1 MSTSSKAQV
10 GFLVPLSDNLE
21 EDEKSSIPKIPLS
34 EGPNCVG
41 RDCIPVTD
49 KRLSRKHLTIKATC
63 TGFADV
69 VVEGTNPVVIRSKGE
84 RKKLLSRERWKL
96 GSGDIIEL
104 IPGHY
109 LFKYVSTAS
118 KDENSPGNKQKRPFN
133 EENITDKGQMHGK
146 KKAREVYQEEASE
159 MIMLH
164 NNRQE
169 TNSSAE
175 AIRQFRVPKHK
186 LPLTFRLMRV
196 RELPGWANSEA
207 VSISDVIQGNVLVAI
222 LSNYM
227 VDMDWLLSACP
238 TLKRIPN
245 VLVIHGEGDG
255 AVESMKRSKPAN
267 WILHKPSL
275 PIAYGTHHSK
285 AMLLVYPT
293 GVRVIV
299 HTANLIYVDW
309 NNKSQGLWMQD
320 FPWKDQNN
328 NLGKDGGFEND
339 LVNYLS
345 ALKWPEFTAN
355 IPALGSCK
363 INSLFFKRFDYS
375 SASVRLI
382 ASVPGYHS
390 GVSLRKWG
398 HMKLR
403 TVLQECTFS
412 EEFQKSPLIYQF
424 SSLGSLDEKW
434 MTEFASSM
442 SAGVTDDK
450 RPLGTGE
457 PMIVWPNVEDVRCSL
472 EDIPQPISGIDFR
485 LYFCFFGIPV
495 RGNGKG
501 DYKAG
506 NLTLTNKVKIQGYA
520 AGNAVPSPLKNV
532 EKEFLKK
539 CWARWKASHT
549 GRCRAMPHIKTFLR
563 YNGQSLGWLL
573 LTSSNLSKAAWG
585 TLQKNNSQ
593 LMIRS
598 YEEVTCSK
606 LWKQLPVEMQG
617 KAVYNR
623 PLWSTPFLD
632 SPHSWSF
639 ALGCPFNIDI
649 LTCLSLRFHL
659 DSSFQNDTLIVAYFC
674 PWQLGVLFL
683 PSVVKHG
690 CGFSC
695 TDHSYPSEDKTRAHE
710 GKKIKLVTL
719 AWQGKGNDDSSEV
732 IKLPV
737 PYELPPKPYSPED
750 IPWSWDRRYTKKDV
764 YGQVW
769 PRQVSPKL
777 KGTFYRVTV
786 LPAMLYGA
794 EYWSVKNFHIQKL
807 KVTEMRMLRR
817 MCGLTGRDRV
827 RNEIIRE
834 KVRVASVEDKMRE
847 VRMRWFGHVMRR
859 GTDASVRSCERISGD
874 GVDVVSRE
882 PGVDGLLIIW
892 NFAFK
897 VVRRTSEKLGSC
909 LISISKSLPL
919 LVRRICSSLSVA
931 FHAFADANAQNSGA
945 GAGAKEYVHIRV
957 QQRNGRKSLTTV
969 QGLKKEFSYNKI
981 LKDLKKEFCCNGTV
995 VQDPELG
1002 QTLLRGM
1009 ILGMTQPGYPTSRR
1023 SEEERV
1029 NLSRTG
1035 WHCEERKHQ
1044 DTWFLNTTKARGI
1057 DDAHCNFKA
1066 LRATTV
1072 SEF

>member
-1 MSTSSKAQV
+1 MSISSQV

-21 EDEKSSIPKIPLS
+21 EDGKSSIPKIPLS

-49 KRLSRKHLTIKATC
+49 KRLSRKHLIITATC
-63 TGFADV
+63 TGSADV

-96 GSGDIIEL
+96 GSDDIIEL

-109 LFKYVSTAS
+109 LFKYVSAAC
-118 KDENSPGNKQKRPFN
+118 KDETSPGNKQKRPFS
-133 EENITDKGQMHGK
+133 EESITDKGQMHGK
-146 KKAREVYQEEASE
+146 KKAREVCEEASE
-159 MIMLH
+159 LIMLH
-164 NNRQE
+164 NNGQE

-196 RELPGWANSEA
+196 RELPAWANSEA
-207 VSISDVIQGNVLVAI
+207 VSINDVIQGNVLVAI

-255 AVESMKRSKPAN
+255 TMEYMKRSKIAN

-293 GVRVIV
+293 GVRVII
-299 HTANLIYVDW
+299 HTANLISIDW

-320 FPWKDQNN
+320 FPWKNQNN
-328 NLGKDGGFEND
+328 LDKDGGFEND
-339 LVNYLS
+339 LVDYLS
-345 ALKWPEFTAN
+345 ALKWPEFTVN
-355 IPALGSCK
+355 IPAFGSCK
-363 INSLFFKRFDYS
+363 INSSFFKKFDYS

-390 GVSLRKWG
+390 GSSLRKWG

-412 EEFQKSPLIYQF
+412 KEFQKSPLIYQF

-450 RPLGTGE
+450 KPLGIGE

-472 EDIPQPISGIDFR
+472 E
-485 LYFCFFGIPV
+485 
-495 RGNGKG
+495 
-501 DYKAG
+501 
-506 NLTLTNKVKIQGYA
+506 GYA
-520 AGNAVPSPLKNV
+520 AGSAIPSPSKNV

-539 CWARWKASHT
+539 YWAKWKASHT

-563 YNGQSLGWLL
+563 YNGQSLAWFL

-585 TLQKNNSQ
+585 ALQKNNSQ

-598 YEEVTCSK
+598 YE
-606 LWKQLPVEMQG
+606 
-617 KAVYNR
+617 
-623 PLWSTPFLD
+623 
-632 SPHSWSF
+632 
-639 ALGCPFNIDI
+639 
-649 LTCLSLRFHL
+649 
-659 DSSFQNDTLIVAYFC
+659 
-674 PWQLGVLFL
+674 LGVLFL
-683 PSVVKHG
+683 PSSVKRG

-695 TDHSYPSEDKTRAHE
+695 TNNGYPSEDETSIHE

-737 PYELPPKPYSPED
+737 AYELPPKPYSLED
-750 IPWSWDRRYTKKDV
+750 IPWSWDRRYTKKDI

-769 PRQVSPKL
+769 PR
-777 KGTFYRVTV
+777 
-786 LPAMLYGA
+786 
-794 EYWSVKNFHIQKL
+794 
-807 KVTEMRMLRR
+807 
-817 MCGLTGRDRV
+817 
-827 RNEIIRE
+827 
-834 KVRVASVEDKMRE
+834 
-847 VRMRWFGHVMRR
+847 
-859 GTDASVRSCERISGD
+859 
-874 GVDVVSRE
+874 
-882 PGVDGLLIIW
+882 
-892 NFAFK
+892 
-897 VVRRTSEKLGSC
+897 
-909 LISISKSLPL
+909 
-919 LVRRICSSLSVA
+919 
-931 FHAFADANAQNSGA
+931 
-945 GAGAKEYVHIRV
+945 
-957 QQRNGRKSLTTV
+957 
-969 QGLKKEFSYNKI
+969 
-981 LKDLKKEFCCNGTV
+981 
-995 VQDPELG
+995 
-1002 QTLLRGM
+1002 
-1009 ILGMTQPGYPTSRR
+1009 
-1023 SEEERV
+1023 
-1029 NLSRTG
+1029 
-1035 WHCEERKHQ
+1035 
-1044 DTWFLNTTKARGI
+1044 
-1057 DDAHCNFKA
+1057 
-1066 LRATTV
+1066 
-1072 SEF
+1072 